1 MESAPTWEENAA
13 CRTNDLDWQT
23 KEAFF
28 ADTAA
33 ERRPAKKICA
43 ACPVK
48 MACLTAA
55 LERGET
61 WGVWG
66 GCDEIELR
74 RALRMDT
81 NGTERARKRPPRCP
95 GCRSGVE
102 RLKTSSTKVSCT
114 VCHLSW
120 TSAAC
125 AEAVEE
131 FRDELEKPKKRK
143 QLSQRTRLPKGRS
156 RSNPV
161 IAFRRGPQPLGAVSS
176 ALAASAQ
183 TKQ

>member
-13 CRTNDLDWQT
+13 CRANDLSWQA

-120 TSAAC
+120 TSTAC

-131 FRDELEKPKKRK
+131 LQKELAKPKKRK
-143 QLSQRTRLPKGRS
+143 QLSQRTRLPKSAKTNQRI
-156 RSNPV
+156 V
-161 IAFRRGPQPLGAVSS
+161 AFNRHQEEQPSTTMAI
-176 ALAASAQ
+176 AASAAR
-183 TKQ
+183 